1 MLDLVAAMGWGY
13 TGRPM
18 SDVEVQQL
26 TTRVY
31 AERGTWVNPRI
42 YKEDISLS
50 VASVLSALTKV
61 ELQLFYDT
69 VNKVRNLHGSVT
81 ALSRLCHSSV
91 TAWCAA

>member
-42 YKEDISLS
+42 YKEE
-50 VASVLSALTKV
+50 VASVLSAHTKV